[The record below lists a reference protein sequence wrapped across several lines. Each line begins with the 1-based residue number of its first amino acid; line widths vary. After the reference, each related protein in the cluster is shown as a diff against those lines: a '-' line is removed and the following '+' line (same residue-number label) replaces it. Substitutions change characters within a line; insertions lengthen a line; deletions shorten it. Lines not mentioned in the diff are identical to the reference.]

1 MSNYDASIRV
11 STKVDNR
18 ELKNL
23 QEDFDDLSDRAEI
36 AKKKVDALDE
46 MGAPH
51 ASEAYRQATKDLE
64 KYTAELAEIKEKLK
78 GTSGEIPD
86 EASEHFNY
94 LKQNL
99 KDVSNTLSELQ
110 KKGMFF
116 GDLDYD
122 KIYVAWKNATD
133 AIKDY
138 QRELNK
144 DTESGMAKAEQQA
157 AKEAEKQA
165 AAQRRIEEQ
174 AERNLQ
180 KENARLEKE
189 IRIEAAK
196 RAEEAQQQRLNAI
209 QRDAVVSNQNLLYL
223 LRQQEAVTERMKL
236 LRQAGVGEG
245 YAEYDALSRALEQIN
260 VEIDRQRG
268 GFRAA
273 DKAGRKLFDTVQK
286 GSKKANSLLGKLGK
300 RLVQVA
306 LAVVVF
312 GQIRKAFSA
321 MISSVKEGLGNL
333 AKYSRDYNAAMSGL
347 KSECA
352 TLKNSLAA
360 AFEPIANTVIPYLT
374 ALVSW
379 INTAANA
386 FTQFTAALQGKST
399 YIKAKKQTIDYA
411 KSLNTAAD
419 AAKGALAAFDEIN
432 VLEQDKSGTSSVGG
446 ELIGEDAFETVEI
459 ERNIQKIVDTF
470 KEGFSFAFKVDP
482 EQLKNN
488 LDNIKQSLINV
499 FEDPE
504 VKEALYGLGN
514 QTVKTAGAT
523 IGTGAS
529 IGTSVGIGVTKGIA
543 DALEELEEFN
553 KGKVINIS
561 DNLTDTGK
569 KAEDLAVAMGK
580 IGTAFED
587 EKFSKI
593 VSFLTKVTDVSI
605 LNGLELLTN
614 ILNDLF
620 GLFTEPVA
628 QNADKIREALEN
640 FFTVVDKLFAP
651 LEKIFDLLF
660 KDNQP
665 DYEESFIAKLFDV
678 ATVNAVSMLGDGLD
692 NLNTFL
698 ETLAFLLDLNS
709 TAFGGFIEWIGQ
721 GIAAVAGFVNGIR
734 EGIMR
739 ILLKLYATYAEIRQ
753 IVGGITRIIGGI
765 VKFITGV
772 FSGDWEK
779 AWGGLTEVVEGEK
792 NVIKGILNGILG
804 FIEHMV
810 NGFIDGIN
818 DIAGG
823 LSELASIKNP
833 FSGEVIW
840 SLNIKEIPKVSLP
853 RLATGG
859 ITTRPTAALIGEA
872 GREAVLPLERNTEW
886 MDALANKINPN
897 VTIRFSGSLSELGR
911 ILKPVIETE
920 NSRVGISYRVT

>member
-46 MGAPH
+46 MGVSH

-64 KYTAELAEIKEKLK
+64 KYTAELEKIKANQK
-78 GTSGEIPD
+78 GTPEETHISDGHWNQLRIDVE
-86 EASEHFNY
+86 EYAKS
-94 LKQNL
+94 LK
-99 KDVSNTLSELQ
+99 ELEGQ
-110 KKGMFF
+110 GKFF
-116 GDLDYD
+116 GDEEYD
-122 KIYVAWKNATD
+122 KVYLYWKD
-133 AIKDY
+133 AADAVKAY
-138 QRELNK
+138 QAELNK
-144 DTESGMAKAEQQA
+144 QTESGMAKAAQQA

-165 AAQRRIEEQ
+165 AAQQRIEEQ

-196 RAEEAQQQRLNAI
+196 RAEEAQQQKLNAI
-209 QRDAVVSNQNLLYL
+209 QRDAVVSNQNLLDL

-236 LRQAGVGEG
+236 LRQAGAGEG
-245 YAEYDALSRALEQIN
+245 YAEYDNLSRALEQIN

-268 GFRAA
+268 GFREAE
-273 DKAGRKLFDTVQK
+273 KAGRKLFDTAQK

-399 YIKAKKQTIDYA
+399 YTKAKKQTIDYA

-432 VLEQDKSGTSSVGG
+432 VLEQDKGGASGVGV

-470 KEGFSFAFKVDP
+470 KEGFSFGFKSDP
-482 EQLKNN
+482 EQLNGN
-488 LDNIKQSLINV
+488 LNRIKQSLVNV

-504 VKEALYGLGN
+504 VKEALGGLED
-514 QTVKTAGAT
+514 QALKTIGAT
-523 IGTGAS
+523 IGAGVS
-529 IGTSVGIGVTKGIA
+529 IGTSISIGVSKGIA
-543 DALEELEEFN
+543 DAEEDLEEFN
-553 KGKVINIS
+553 KEKIINIA
-561 DNLTDTGK
+561 DNLTDMAEMAEKLAGALAEIGK
-569 KAEDLAVAMGK
+569 
-580 IGTAFED
+580 AFES
-587 EKFSKI
+587 EAFSNIIAFFTKI
-593 VSFLTKVTDVSI
+593 ADVSI

-614 ILNDLF
+614 ILKDVFELF
-620 GLFTEPVA
+620 SEPII
-628 QNADKIREALEN
+628 QNADKFREVLEN
-640 FFTVVDKLFAP
+640 FFDVVDKLFDP

-739 ILLKLYATYAEIRQ
+739 ILLKLYATHAEIRQ